1 MFKKLRK
8 SKYNGGMTLVEL
20 MVVLGIFLLVTGITI
35 FDYNSF
41 RSNISLQN
49 LADEVALSVRKA
61 QSYAIGARSASSG
74 AFSDS
79 FGVSFSTSSE
89 FEENI
94 PNIKSFVIFADLN
107 EDGEYNSS
115 EYCGVAD
122 SECLE
127 VLTIRTEDVI
137 NNISGEYIDDD
148 VNSLDIIFT
157 RPNPDANFYQEGY
170 QKETQFVSVEIKNTR
185 TEKLKNIIIS
195 NTGQISIE

>member
-1 MFKKLRK
+1 
-8 SKYNGGMTLVEL
+8 MTLVEL

-61 QSYAIGARSASSG
+61 QSYAIGARSAGGS

-79 FGVSFSTSSE
+79 FGVSFSTVNTSD
-89 FEENI
+89 ENS
-94 PNIKSFVIFADLN
+94 PNKKAFVIFADSE
-107 EDGEYNSS
+107 EDGFYNPSGT
-115 EYCGVAD
+115 CGQAN

-127 VLTIRTEDVI
+127 ILTIRTEDI
-137 NNISGEYIDDD
+137 ITGISGDGIDSDKG
-148 VNSLDIIFT
+148 VLDIVFV

-170 QKETQFVSVEIKNTR
+170 QKKTQSVSVEIKNTR